1 MGIQELLEQIAP
13 VIDRLQGIVFILELL
28 AFVGI
33 VGKRSEVQRFDQ
45 YVVTSFLVVDQ
56 RRSFLNVT
64 DEGIVGLL
72 IACLYPESLAFAV
85 DSFPVI
91 ADADAKLSKYRRTF
105 LSGLSLRRGNRSH
118 RYRHLR
124 IRRCHPDNVSIYQ
137 TV

>member
-91 ADADAKLSKYRRTF
+91 ADADAVLI
-105 LSGLSLRRGNRSH
+105 L
-118 RYRHLR
+118 
-124 IRRCHPDNVSIYQ
+124 
-137 TV
+137 